1 MFVHTAYD
9 ILLSLRMEKYDEKP
23 LLSKLVESAE
33 TLRLDEDVLLTPDT
47 KKDVITFYY
56 SQLVG

>member
-1 MFVHTAYD
+1 MHTAYD

-33 TLRLDEDVLLTPDT
+33 TLRLDEDVLFNP
-47 KKDVITFYY
+47 
-56 SQLVG
+56 